1 MIVIG
6 TDTHKQSHTAAAL
19 DEGTGR
25 VIADQTVRAKR
36 RDPVPHLGA
45 ARTCAAQAR
54 ALAERRRGPVATGSA
69 ARATGW
75 SGGWK
80 RWSGSCKR

>member
-25 VIADQTVRAKR
+25 VIAEQTVRAKR
-36 RDPVPHLGA
+36 R
-45 ARTCAAQAR
+45 
-54 ALAERRRGPVATGSA
+54 S
-69 ARATGW
+69 
-75 SGGWK
+75 
-80 RWSGSCKR
+80 